1 MQVTC
6 ELMHLMAQGI
16 HGANFDT
23 ESTIHRVARDLTSTF
38 SIAELNVA
46 EDFLASLGTD
56 DLAVMAASE
65 GDFVADLYARLG
77 VSAEDQQTI
86 EEVVNCIFEEV

>member
-6 ELMHLMAQGI
+6 ELIHLMAQGI

-23 ESTIHRVARDLTSTF
+23 ESTIHRVARDLTATF
-38 SIAELNVA
+38 SVAELNVT

-56 DLAVMAASE
+56 DLGLMATGE
-65 GDFVADLYARLG
+65 GEDVADLFERLG
-77 VSAEDQQTI
+77 VSVEDQMTI
-86 EEVVNCIFEEV
+86 EEVANCIFEEV